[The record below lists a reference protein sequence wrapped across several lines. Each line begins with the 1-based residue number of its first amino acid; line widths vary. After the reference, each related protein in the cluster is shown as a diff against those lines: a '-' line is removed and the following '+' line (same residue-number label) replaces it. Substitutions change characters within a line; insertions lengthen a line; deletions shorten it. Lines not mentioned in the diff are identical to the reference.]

1 MASRVTQTRTI
12 PIPAFGKALR
22 CLATG
27 RTFTVIKKRK
37 PKGGYSGGVKVVHL
51 KGGHT
56 EMSVRVDLITNF
68 FEVLK

>member
-1 MASRVTQTRTI
+1 MTQTRTI
-12 PIPAFGKALR
+12 PMPAFGKALR

-56 EMSVRVDLITNF
+56 EMSVRVDLLGRY
-68 FEVLK
+68 FEVAK